1 MPRVLVTRAARGA
14 PTAFCHLITLMA
26 ALGIAWRSASATPP
40 QGEPRLTPREARVP
54 VGHASLYVRDIGN
67 GPPVIVLHG
76 GPDFD
81 QSYLAPDLDRWA
93 DGFHVISYDQ
103 RGRGR
108 SADQVRP
115 TDVTLASDLDDL
127 DRVRR
132 HFGLESAIV
141 LGHSW
146 GTVLALEYA
155 RRHPSHVSHL
165 LLMNPAPAS
174 ARDYALLRE
183 TYTREQ
189 GTDLDR
195 QQEIM
200 AGSAYQE
207 GDPAAVTARYRL
219 HFKSALKEPR
229 DYETL
234 MERMQA
240 GFINQGKEGIVEA
253 RAVEDRLMQDTWA
266 RQDYDILPE
275 LRELRIPTLVLYGDH
290 DFIPNEIARHIAG
303 AMPDARLVIL
313 KDCGHFAHLECAEDV
328 RREVDR
334 FLQRTR

>member
-1 MPRVLVTRAARGA
+1 
-14 PTAFCHLITLMA
+14 
-26 ALGIAWRSASATPP
+26 
-40 QGEPRLTPREARVP
+40 
-54 VGHASLYVRDIGN
+54 
-67 GPPVIVLHG
+67 VIVLHG

-93 DGFHVISYDQ
+93 DGFHLIYYDQ

-108 SADQVRP
+108 SAHHVRP

-132 HFGLESAIV
+132 YFGVESAIV

-155 RRHPSHVSHL
+155 RRHPTHVSHL
-165 LLMNPAPAS
+165 ILMNPAPAS

-183 TYTREQ
+183 TYVREQ
-189 GTDLDR
+189 GADLDR
-195 QQEIM
+195 QREIM
-200 AGSAYQE
+200 AGTAYQE

-219 HFKSALKEPR
+219 HFKKALEDPR

-234 MERMQA
+234 MKRMQA
-240 GFINQGKEGIVEA
+240 GFIGQGKAGIVKA
-253 RAVEDRLMQDTWA
+253 RAVEDRLMENTWA
-266 RQDYDILPE
+266 RESYDILPE
-275 LRELRIPTLVLYGDH
+275 LGRLRITTLVLYGDH
-290 DFIPNEIARHIAG
+290 DFIPGEIARHIAG

-328 RREVDR
+328 RQAVDR
-334 FLQRTR
+334 FLQRAQ

>member
-1 MPRVLVTRAARGA
+1 MVVTRARPEV
-14 PTAFCHLITLMA
+14 PTAFCLLITLVA
-26 ALGIAWRSASATPP
+26 ALGIGWRPASATAA
-40 QGEPRLTPREARVP
+40 QGESRLTARESRVP
-54 VGHASLYVRDIGN
+54 AGDASLYVRDTGR

-93 DGFHVISYDQ
+93 DEFHVISYDQ
-103 RGRGR
+103 RGRGK
-108 SADQVRP
+108 SADRVRQA
-115 TDVTLASDLDDL
+115 DVSLASDLDDL

-155 RRHPSHVSHL
+155 RRHPGHVSHL
-165 LLMNPAPAS
+165 ILMNPAPAS

-183 TYTREQ
+183 HYVREQ
-189 GTDLDR
+189 GADLDR
-195 QQEIM
+195 QREIM
-200 AGSAYQE
+200 AGSAYQQ

-219 HFKSALKEPR
+219 HFKTALKEPP

-234 MERMQA
+234 LSRMQA
-240 GFINQGKEGIVEA
+240 AFISQGKEGIVQA

-266 RQDYDILPE
+266 REDYDILPA
-275 LRELRIPTLVLYGDH
+275 LRALRIPTLVLYGDH
-290 DFIPNEIARHIAG
+290 DFIPGEIARHIAG
-303 AMPDARLVIL
+303 AMPDARLVTL
-313 KDCGHFAHLECAEDV
+313 KDCGHFAHLECAGDV
-328 RREVDR
+328 RRAVHR
-334 FLQRTR
+334 FLQGTR